1 MISHGVF
8 ENIESCGLMISTI
21 SKHTDHR
28 TLLKY
33 LLIVSPEC

>member
-8 ENIESCGLMISTI
+8 ENIESCRLMIYTT
-21 SKHTDHR
+21 SKHTDHK
-28 TLLKY
+28 TSLKY